1 MPKHPKSQTSAA
13 IRASLERGF
22 NASVNP
28 ATKTARVV
36 SCEAFALTDFPQ
48 TCPQE
53 VATVITQAL
62 PRRVTEVRHGYFA
75 GSTLSNIR
83 RDIVAFVRSVQ
94 NNTLTREEQRKGVRA
109 LMRKHGRKLVQ
120 FPSPDYTEMFVK
132 RLENIKVSRDEA
144 TEWDRAIKL
153 RNNSIDQDVE
163 AVEVMQNFG
172 KIAST
177 LVNGAPTEFSQI

>member
-1 MPKHPKSQTSAA
+1 MSQYPKSPTTAA

-28 ATKTARVV
+28 ATKAARVAN
-36 SCEAFALTDFPQ
+36 CEAFALTDFPQ

-53 VATVITQAL
+53 VAAVITQAI
-62 PRRVTEVRHGYFA
+62 PRRVAEVRHGFFA

-83 RDIVAFVRSVQ
+83 KDIVKFVRAVQ
-94 NNTLTREEQRKGVRA
+94 SNTLTTDEQRAGVRT
-109 LMRKHGRKLVQ
+109 LMRKHGRKLIQ
-120 FPSPDYTEMFVK
+120 IPSPDYTEMWVK
-132 RLENIKVSRDEA
+132 RLENIKVSFTEA

-153 RNNSIDQDVE
+153 RNNSIDQDVA
-163 AVEVMQNFG
+163 AVEVMEDFG
-172 KIAST
+172 KIAVG